1 MKKLTQFEK
10 FGIIAAIII
19 ACTFFYMKRIYEPQE
34 KEFKK
39 TLETRNKLAQELEG
53 TQVQP
58 TVQVRGEL
66 EAAKKRKA
74 ELDAQLA
81 DSMVSSGSPQQIT
94 RLLSHINSR
103 VAESDLTIVAQTP
116 AGALEDTMLLMTWTR
131 YQMTLNGSFH
141 GFLHFLDL
149 LAAMPE
155 AIRVENLQLA
165 KAEKNTLNITFDLL
179 I

>member
-19 ACTFFYMKRIYEPQE
+19 ACTFFYVKKIYEPQE

-39 TLETRNKLAQELEG
+39 TVESRNKLAKELEG
-53 TQVQP
+53 TQVLA

-74 ELDAQLA
+74 ELDAELT
-81 DSMVSSGSPQQIT
+81 DSMVSSGSPREIM
-94 RLLSHINSR
+94 RLLGHINSR
-103 VAESDLTIVAQTP
+103 VAESDLVIVAQTP
-116 AGALEDTMLLMTWTR
+116 AGTLEDAMLLMTWTR
-131 YQMTLNGSFH
+131 FQMTLNGSFL
-141 GFLHFLDL
+141 GFLHFLSL
-149 LAAMPE
+149 LADMPE
-155 AIRVENLQLA
+155 AIRVENLRLA